1 MQIDILSLEA
11 LWWRHEL
18 IEGQMTH
25 EIISPTHAF
34 SNHDIKVGVNGLSE
48 ELFWFL
54 KWHVFDQI
62 CIILP
67 IAVRAD
73 FELWRALTA
82 LWKVKSDWN

>member
-1 MQIDILSLEA
+1 MQIKIWVRRP

-25 EIISPTHAF
+25 EIIFPTHAF
-34 SNHDIKVGVNGLSE
+34 SNHDIKVGVNWLSE

-54 KWHVFDQI
+54 KFHVFDQI
-62 CIILP
+62 CIIFP
-67 IAVRAD
+67 IAARAD

-82 LWKVKSDWN
+82 LWKVKSDWK